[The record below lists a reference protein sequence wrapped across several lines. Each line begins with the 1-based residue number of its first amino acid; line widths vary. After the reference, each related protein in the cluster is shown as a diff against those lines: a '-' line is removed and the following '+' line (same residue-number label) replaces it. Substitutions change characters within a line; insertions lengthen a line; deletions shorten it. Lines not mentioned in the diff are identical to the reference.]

1 MGKGKSTEERIK
13 YFKDMFPIKFND
25 EITLYLLD
33 EKVDVVIDNQNLRNY
48 YFNVIDNDGYKY
60 RQNVH
65 HILSSRKNYKCPARF
80 FANNPYT
87 YENINNFFKIND
99 IDLFIEGTNLPVS
112 GCAREKFDFV
122 KSNGEIVNTTWN
134 QIQHHTFRY
143 KKDYD
148 EVKQKRFD
156 DTHMTKDKAIPIIL
170 KKSEELKRPLL
181 QSDFEG
187 VETTDTSIG
196 IRVIWRIWGTFTN
209 MIKDLGLQEHDGY
222 FRPNDKNYH
231 SHNEVINS
239 VKSVCD
245 KVRTE
250 GRTTVM
256 YPDFKE
262 NIDIEISTIRRHCE
276 LDGTTLNKLVEKYG
290 CKLQQAGN
298 GLNHTFCDGER
309 IVSKYEYDF
318 SNFLRTYG
326 LNFNVDYFRNIPY
339 KSIDSSYSGKMN
351 CDYLIIFNNKKVYIE
366 LAGILGNKG
375 HQEAYR
381 NNTPIKSKSKELYRQ
396 KLYQKRDIFERNGFD
411 YYILLPDEMNE
422 ETYRNIFN
430 KYLKEVA

>member
-1 MGKGKSTEERIK
+1 MGKAKPTEERIE
-13 YFKDMFPIKFND
+13 YFKDMFPIKYGD
-25 EITLYLLD
+25 EITLYLLND
-33 EKVDVVIDNQNLRNY
+33 NVNVRVDCRNTRDY
-48 YFNVIDNDGYKY
+48 YFNMVDNYGYKY
-60 RQNVH
+60 YQNIH
-65 HILSSRKNYKCPARF
+65 HILSSRNNYSKPNRF
-80 FANNPYT
+80 FYNNPYT
-87 YENINNFFKIND
+87 YDNINHFFKLND
-99 IDLFIEGTNLPVS
+99 IDLSIDGTNLPLS
-112 GCAREKFDFV
+112 GCARQKFDFV
-122 KSNGEIVNTTWN
+122 KSNGEIVHITWN

-143 KKDYD
+143 KRNY
-148 EVKQKRFD
+148 EEIKQKNFD
-156 DTHMTKDKAIPIIL
+156 DTHMTKEKAIPIIL
-170 KKSEELKRPLL
+170 AKYKELGRPLL
-181 QSDFEG
+181 QNDFYG
-187 VETTDTSIG
+187 TETTNTSIG

-209 MIKDLGLQEHDGY
+209 MVKDLGLQEHDGY

-231 SHNEVINS
+231 SHSEVINS
-239 VKSVCD
+239 VKSVCN
-245 KVRTE
+245 KVKTE

-318 SNFLRTYG
+318 SNFLRTHG

-351 CDYLIIFNNKKVYIE
+351 CDYLIVFNNKKVYIE

-381 NNTPIKSKSKELYRQ
+381 NNIPIKSKSKELYRQ
-396 KLYQKRDIFERNGFD
+396 KLYQKRNIFERNGLD

-422 ETYRNIFN
+422 EMYKNILN
-430 KYLKEVA
+430 KYLKEAV

>member
-1 MGKGKSTEERIK
+1 MGTKNVNKQLETIRNSFPVKFSEDVVYNLLNKNIEVVYNEKLKSRKYYLDIIDNYGYKHRTEYNQIKNGKGKYTCL
-13 YFKDMFPIKFND
+13 N
-25 EITLYLLD
+25 
-33 EKVDVVIDNQNLRNY
+33 
-48 YFNVIDNDGYKY
+48 
-60 RQNVH
+60 
-65 HILSSRKNYKCPARF
+65 RF
-80 FANNPYT
+80 FLGNPYT
-87 YENINNFFKIND
+87 YDNINLYCKLNN
-99 IDLFIEGTNLPVS
+99 IDLHIDGTNLPINGAS
-112 GCAREKFDFV
+112 REKMNYIDS
-122 KSNGEIVNTTWN
+122 KGNIHNTTWN
-134 QIQHHTFRY
+134 QIQHYTFRY
-143 KKDYD
+143 KNDYD
-148 EVKQKRFD
+148 EVKQKKFD
-156 DTHMTKDKAIPIIL
+156 GTHMTKDKAIPIIL

-187 VETTDTSIG
+187 IETTDTSIG

-231 SHNEVINS
+231 SHDEVINS

-245 KVRTE
+245 KVKTE

-298 GLNHTFCDGER
+298 GLNHTFSDGER

-318 SNFLRTYG
+318 SNFLRTHG

-396 KLYQKRDIFERNGFD
+396 KLYQKRDIFERNGLD
-411 YYILLPDEMNE
+411 YYILLKDEMNE
-422 ETYRNIFN
+422 ETYRNILN